1 VKITKPLALAVATLA
16 AGSSLLLTSGTAFAA
31 GADADPATQYVNTVD
46 QIQDY
51 DFGNQFT
58 TGTWV
63 ADIEST
69 TKEDAF
75 AFGPDGLSTDGTTGA
90 YLLTGTS
97 ASVPVTSLTE
107 LIAAADFVSTG
118 TAKFGFVLQTDGPDL
133 RFSTA
138 TGTTGL
144 EADATYAFGTSDG
157 SEMTADQIEEDYAD
171 TGATI
176 SAYGFLLSYPER
188 TPATV
193 SSITVG
199 GVTTRFTPTPTFTVA
214 PGTVPAA
221 ALRTTGVAVSASG
234 FLPGETVTAG
244 YGAGSTGNAL
254 DTTFVADADGAV
266 VGTLVVPADTAGGDY
281 TLTLVGT
288 TSALRLQAALVVTAD
303 PAVPA
308 PAAPAAG
315 AVPSAVAPVATPVR
329 AAASFTG

>member
-16 AGSSLLLTSGTAFAA
+16 AGSSLLLSSGAAFAA
-31 GADADPATQYVNTVD
+31 GADADPATQYVNTVE

-51 DFGNQFT
+51 DFGSQFAA
-58 TGTWV
+58 GTWV

-69 TKEDAF
+69 TREDAF
-75 AFGPDGLSTDGTTGA
+75 TFGPDGLSTDGTTGA
-90 YLLTGTS
+90 YLLTGTR
-97 ASVPVTSLTE
+97 ATVPVTSLSE

-118 TAKFGFVLQTDGPDL
+118 TAKFGFVVESDGQDF
-133 RFSTA
+133 RFSTT
-138 TGTTGL
+138 TGRTGL
-144 EADATYAFGTSDG
+144 EADATYAFGTSNAG
-157 SEMTADQIEEDYAD
+157 VMTADQIEADYAD
-171 TGATI
+171 TDATI

-188 TPATV
+188 TPASV
-193 SSITVG
+193 SSITVD
-199 GVTTRFTPTPTFTVA
+199 GVTTRFTPTPTFTVT

-221 ALRTTGVAVSASG
+221 ALRTTGVAVSATG
-234 FLPGETVTAG
+234 FLPGETVATG
-244 YGAGSTGNAL
+244 YGTGRTGNAL
-254 DTTFVADADGAV
+254 DTTFVADVNGAV
-266 VGTLVVPADTAGGDY
+266 SGTLVVPADAVGGDY
-281 TLTLVGT
+281 TLTLIGT

>member
-16 AGSSLLLTSGTAFAA
+16 AGSSLLLSSGAASAA
-31 GADADPATQYVNTVD
+31 GADADASTQYVNDVA

-51 DFGNQFT
+51 DFGGQVAA
-58 TGTWV
+58 GTWV

-75 AFGPDGLSTDGTTGA
+75 TFGPDGLSTDGTTGA
-90 YLLTGTS
+90 YLLTGTR
-97 ASVPVTSLTE
+97 ASVPVASLAE
-107 LIAAADFVSTG
+107 LIAEADFVSTG
-118 TAKFGFVLQTDGPDL
+118 TAKFGFVIQTDGPDL

-144 EADATYAFGTSDG
+144 EADATYDLGTSDG
-157 SEMTADQIEEDYAD
+157 GAMTADQIEEDYAGTD
-171 TGATI
+171 ATV

-193 SSITVG
+193 SSITVD

-221 ALRTTGVAVSASG
+221 ALRTTGVAVSATG
-234 FLPGETVTAG
+234 FLPGETVSTG
-244 YGAGSTGNAL
+244 YGTGRTGNAL
-254 DTTFVADADGAV
+254 DATFVADANGAV
-266 VGTLVVPADTAGGDY
+266 TGTLVVPADAAGGDY

-303 PAVPA
+303 PAAPA

-315 AVPSAVAPVATPVR
+315 AGPSAIAPVATPVR

>member
-1 VKITKPLALAVATLA
+1 VKITKPLALVVATLA
-16 AGSSLLLTSGTAFAA
+16 ASGSLLLSSGAAFAV
-31 GADADPATQYVNTVD
+31 GADADPATLYVNTLEQIDGVD
-46 QIQDY
+46 G
-51 DFGNQFT
+51 DFAPGVWAGSGEFRSL
-58 TGTWV
+58 
-63 ADIEST
+63 ADIVS
-69 TKEDAF
+69 
-75 AFGPDGLSTDGTTGA
+75 FGAAGLSTDGSNGA
-90 YLLTGTS
+90 YLFTGTS
-97 ASVPVTSLTE
+97 TEVPVTSLTE
-107 LIAAADFVSTG
+107 LIAGAGFVSTG
-118 TAKFGFVLQTDGPDL
+118 TAKFGFVVESGGQDL
-133 RFSTA
+133 RFSTT

-144 EADATYAFGTSDG
+144 EPDATYSFTVPGPNAA
-157 SEMTADQIEEDYAD
+157 TADEIEAAYAD

-199 GVTTRFTPTPTFTVA
+199 GVTTRFTPAPTFTVA

-254 DTTFVADADGAV
+254 ATTFVADADGAV
-266 VGTLVVPADTAGGDY
+266 AGTLVVPADTAGGDY
-281 TLTLVGT
+281 TLTLVGS